1 VQAGKTMLH
10 GQSVPLV
17 TFHQFI
23 GGARPPQ
30 RADRSAAG
38 VIPTRA
44 FRYCEALTSA
54 SALGWYVFSPMSF
67 RLLWD
72 GDEIA
77 WSFDGSGK
85 WYNLTVA
92 QFPNFRKSFDEIV
105 PDRIRTYSPPFLA
118 TLPEPG
124 LVQIWSGLVA
134 RTRPGYSLMVR
145 PPVNMPRG
153 RGYELFEGVVE
164 TDAWFGPLFTNIRL
178 TRTHSPV
185 EFGTDL
191 PLFQVQ
197 PIHRTLYS
205 NDSLNDFVITK
216 DLHALAETD
225 WDAYHR
231 TVVHPNQ
238 TGCPLGENAKEIR
251 KRSHRP

>member
-1 VQAGKTMLH
+1 MA
-10 GQSVPLV
+10 QSEPVPLV

-23 GGARPPQ
+23 PGARPPQ

-44 FRYCEALTSA
+44 FRYCEALTTA
-54 SALGWYVFSPMSF
+54 SALGWYVFSPLSF
-67 RLLWD
+67 SLLWD

-77 WSFDGSGK
+77 WSFDGGQK
-85 WYNLTVA
+85 WYNLSVA
-92 QFPNFRKSFDEIV
+92 QFPDFRQSFDEIV
-105 PDRIRTYSPPFLA
+105 PDRIKTYSPPFLA

-134 RTRPGYSLMVR
+134 RTRPGISLMVR

-164 TDAWFGPLFTNIRL
+164 TDQWFGPLFTNIRL
-178 TRTHSPV
+178 TRTGSPV
-185 EFGTDL
+185 EFRTDL
-191 PLFQVQ
+191 PLFQLQ
-197 PIHRTLYS
+197 PIARALYS
-205 NDSLNDFVITK
+205 NDSLNNIVITK
-216 DLHALAETD
+216 DLHALSEPD

-231 TVVHPNQ
+231 TVIHPSLAP
-238 TGCPLGENAKEIR
+238 GPLGQNAKDIR
-251 KRSHRP
+251 KRAYET

>member
-1 VQAGKTMLH
+1 MAH
-10 GQSVPLV
+10 GDSGPLV

-23 GGARPPQ
+23 PGARPPQ

-44 FRYCEALTSA
+44 FRYCEALTTA
-54 SALGWYVFSPMSF
+54 SSLGWYVFSPMKFS
-67 RLLWD
+67 LLWD

-77 WSFDGSGK
+77 WSFQETGK
-85 WYNLTVA
+85 WYNLSVA
-92 QFPNFRKSFDEIV
+92 QFPNFRQVFDDIV
-105 PDRIRTYSPPFLA
+105 PDRIKSYSPPFLA

-164 TDAWFGPLFTNIRL
+164 TDHWFGPLFTNIRL

-191 PLFQVQ
+191 PLFQLQ
-197 PIHRTLYS
+197 PIPRSLYS
-205 NDSLNDFVITK
+205 NDSLNDMVITQ
-216 DLHALAETD
+216 DLHALGQAD

-231 TVVHPNQ
+231 TVVQ
-238 TGCPLGENAKEIR
+238 RSQVVCPLGENAREIR
-251 KRSHRP
+251 KRSHSAAREQP